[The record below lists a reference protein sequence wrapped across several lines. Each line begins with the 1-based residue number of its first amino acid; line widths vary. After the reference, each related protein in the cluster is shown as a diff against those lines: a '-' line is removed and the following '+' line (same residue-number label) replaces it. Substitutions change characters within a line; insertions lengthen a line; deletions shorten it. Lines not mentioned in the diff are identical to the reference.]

1 MTHAISRYALV
12 TIAVVAIVGWLL
24 TLALTDAGAASAI
37 GISATV
43 AIVVQIAAFA
53 VTTMMAPKNII
64 AAWGAGALARMVTL
78 FVYALLAI
86 KVLGLPAVPAL
97 ISLAVFLFLS
107 TLLEPLFLRR

>member
-12 TIAVVAIVGWLL
+12 TIALIAIAAWLL

-53 VTTMMAPKNII
+53 VTARMAPTNVI
-64 AAWGAGALARMVTL
+64 AAWGAGALARMLTL
-78 FVYALLAI
+78 FVYALLAV
-86 KVLGLPAVPAL
+86 KVFGLPAVPAL

>member
-64 AAWGAGALARMVTL
+64 AAWGAGALARMLTL

>member
-12 TIAVVAIVGWLL
+12 TVALIAIAAWLL

-37 GISATV
+37 GISAAV
-43 AIVVQIAAFA
+43 AVVVQIAAFA
-53 VTTMMAPKNII
+53 VTTMMAPRNII
-64 AAWGAGALARMVTL
+64 AAWGAGALARMLTL
-78 FVYALLAI
+78 LIYALLAV

>member
-12 TIAVVAIVGWLL
+12 TIALVAIAAWLL

-43 AIVVQIAAFA
+43 AIIVQIAAFA
-53 VTTMMAPKNII
+53 VTARMAPKNVI
-64 AAWGAGALARMVTL
+64 AAWGAGALARMLTL
-78 FVYALLAI
+78 FVYALIA
-86 KVLGLPAVPAL
+86 VRALGLPAVPAL

>member
-12 TIAVVAIVGWLL
+12 TIALVAIAAWLL

-53 VTTMMAPKNII
+53 VTARMAAKNVI
-64 AAWGAGALARMVTL
+64 AAWGAGALARMLTL
-78 FVYALLAI
+78 FVYALLAV
-86 KVLGLPAVPAL
+86 KVLGLPAAPAL

>member
-12 TIAVVAIVGWLL
+12 TIAVIAIVGWLL

-53 VTTMMAPKNII
+53 ITTMMAPKNII
-64 AAWGAGALARMVTL
+64 AAWGAGALARMLTL

-86 KVLGLPAVPAL
+86 RVLGLPAVPAL

>member
-12 TIAVVAIVGWLL
+12 TVALVAIAAWLL
-24 TLALTDAGAASAI
+24 TLALTGAGATSAI

-43 AIVVQIAAFA
+43 AVVVQIAAFA
-53 VTTMMAPKNII
+53 VTTVMAPKNII
-64 AAWGAGALARMVTL
+64 AAWGAGALARMLTL
-78 FVYALLAI
+78 FVYALLAV
-86 KVLGLPAVPAL
+86 KVLSLPAAPAL

>member
-24 TLALTDAGAASAI
+24 ALALTDAGAASAI

-64 AAWGAGALARMVTL
+64 AAWGAGALARMLTL

>member
-12 TIAVVAIVGWLL
+12 TIALVAIAGWVL
-24 TLALTDAGAASAI
+24 TLALTDTGAASAI
-37 GISATV
+37 GISALV

-53 VTTMMAPKNII
+53 ATSRVAPKNII
-64 AAWGAGALARMVTL
+64 AAWGMGALARLLTL
-78 FVYALLAI
+78 FVYAFLAV

>member
-1 MTHAISRYALV
+1 MTHAISRYAVV
-12 TIAVVAIVGWLL
+12 TIALVAIAAWLL

-43 AIVVQIAAFA
+43 AVVVQIAAFA
-53 VTTMMAPKNII
+53 VTAKMAPKNVI
-64 AAWGAGALARMVTL
+64 AAWGAGALARMLTL
-78 FVYALLAI
+78 FVYALLA
-86 KVLGLPAVPAL
+86 VRVFGLPAVPAL

>member
-12 TIAVVAIVGWLL
+12 TIALIAIAAWLL

-43 AIVVQIAAFA
+43 AVVVQIAAFA
-53 VTTMMAPKNII
+53 ATRTMASKNII
-64 AAWGAGALARMVTL
+64 AAWGAGALARMLTL
-78 FVYALLAI
+78 FIYALLAVKI
-86 KVLGLPAVPAL
+86 LGLPAAPAL

>member
-12 TIAVVAIVGWLL
+12 TVALVAIAAWLL
-24 TLALTDAGAASAI
+24 TFALTEAGAASTI

-43 AIVVQIAAFA
+43 AVVVQIAAFA
-53 VTTMMAPKNII
+53 VTARMAPKNVI
-64 AAWGAGALARMVTL
+64 AAWGAGALARMLTL
-78 FVYALLAI
+78 FVYALLAV
-86 KVLGLPAVPAL
+86 KVFGLPAVPAL

>member
-12 TIAVVAIVGWLL
+12 TVALVAIAAWLL
-24 TLALTDAGAASAI
+24 TFGLTEAGAASAI

-43 AIVVQIAAFA
+43 AVVVQIAAFA
-53 VTTMMAPKNII
+53 VTARMAPKNVI
-64 AAWGAGALARMVTL
+64 AAWGAGALARMLTL
-78 FVYALLAI
+78 FVYALLAV
-86 KVLGLPAVPAL
+86 KVFGLPAVPAL

>member
-12 TIAVVAIVGWLL
+12 TIGLIALVAWPL
-24 TLALTDAGAASAI
+24 TLALTGVGAASAI

-43 AIVVQIAAFA
+43 AVVVQIAAFA
-53 VTTMMAPKNII
+53 VTTMMAPKNVI
-64 AAWGAGALARMVTL
+64 AAWGAGALARMLTL
-78 FVYALLAI
+78 FVYALVAV

-97 ISLAVFLFLS
+97 ISLAIFLFLS